1 MGVGKKAVEH
11 KAKKTVEKATKDIP
25 VVGDVVDKSVST
37 GPLDRADDALE
48 DGKDRAS
55 DALKQGGEALD
66 KGKDKLGGKKKG
78 R

>member
-1 MGVGKKAVEH
+1 MSVGKKAVEH
-11 KAKKTVEKATKDIP
+11 KAKKTVEKATEDIP
-25 VVGDVVDKSVST
+25 IVGGVVDKNVST

-55 DALKQGGEALD
+55 DALD
-66 KGKDKLGGKKKG
+66 KGKDKLAGKKKD